1 MSGCKASLAT
11 VSDVVDKLVTEG
23 EQSAQALQA
32 GVVNPKLRTVLWGW
46 LGTPLTRA
54 DRAAVERVRDGARG
68 GACGGATEPLADRL
82 APLLGDAE
90 IEALARRCERL
101 LARGTM
107 PAPDSDGPAIPWP
120 PF

>member
-1 MSGCKASLAT
+1 MRPLAQPGARHQHR
-11 VSDVVDKLVTEG
+11 LV
-23 EQSAQALQA
+23 
-32 GVVNPKLRTVLWGW
+32 
-46 LGTPLTRA
+46 
-54 DRAAVERVRDGARG
+54 GARG